1 MAMQFSTDELMQLI
15 EYQLYLDHPE
25 LNRDNRDRGGLFI
38 PFSLIVRNNIVIG
51 MIVAEPG
58 EDIDQLEWREKRR

>member
-25 LNRDNRDRGGLFI
+25 LNRDNGDRGGLFI
-38 PFSLIVRNNIVIG
+38 PFTLIVRNNIVIG

>member
-1 MAMQFSTDELMQLI
+1 MAKQFSTDELMQLI

-25 LNRDNRDRGGLFI
+25 LNQDNRDRGGLFI
-38 PFSLIVRNNIVIG
+38 PFTLIVRNNIVLG

>member
-1 MAMQFSTDELMQLI
+1 MAKQFSTDELMQLI

-58 EDIDQLEWREKRR
+58 EDIDQLEWSEKRR

>member
-1 MAMQFSTDELMQLI
+1 MAKQFSTDELMQLI

-25 LNRDNRDRGGLFI
+25 LNRDNRERGGLFI

-58 EDIDQLEWREKRR
+58 EDIDQLEWSEKRR

>member
-1 MAMQFSTDELMQLI
+1 MKTEIQTGEQALAWRLGSGSMGSRI
-15 EYQLYLDHPE
+15 
-25 LNRDNRDRGGLFI
+25 NRDNRDRGGLFI

-58 EDIDQLEWREKRR
+58 EDIDQLEWCEKRR

>member
-1 MAMQFSTDELMQLI
+1 MAKQFSTDELMQLI

-25 LNRDNRDRGGLFI
+25 LNRDIRDRGGLFI

-58 EDIDQLEWREKRR
+58 EDIDQLEWSEKRR

>member
-25 LNRDNRDRGGLFI
+25 LNRDNRERGSLFI
-38 PFSLIVRNNIVIG
+38 PFSLIVRNNVVIG

-58 EDIDQLEWREKRR
+58 EDIDQLEWSEKRR

>member
-1 MAMQFSTDELMQLI
+1 MAMQFSIEEVMQMI
-15 EYQLYLDHPE
+15 EYQLKLDYPE
-25 LNRDNRDRGGLFI
+25 LNRDRGGLFI

-58 EDIDQLEWREKRR
+58 EDIDQLEWSEKRR